1 MVGKLIGI
9 DLGGTSVKFAILTF
23 DGDILHKWSIET
35 NTMNDGESIVPN
47 IIESINDNLTVHN
60 LAISDILG
68 IGMGSPGAVNFENGT
83 VIGAYNLGWKT
94 LIRVKDQIEAAMGIP
109 FFLDNDANVAALGEL
124 WKGAGEGDDN
134 VVFMTLGTGIGGGV
148 IVEGNLVHG
157 AAAAGEL
164 GHIIVDPDGCECTCG
179 NRGCLETVASATGIV
194 RLSMDIAK
202 QFNGESSLK
211 KVIDE
216 GQKVTA
222 KLVFD
227 LANEQD
233 ALALLI
239 IDKFSHYLGL
249 ACANITNILNTNSI
263 VIGGGVSAAGEVL
276 LKDVEKYFLKFT
288 FPPLRQTT
296 KLKLA
301 QLGNDAGVIGA
312 AWLVREKASV
322 ISRL

>member
-1 MVGKLIGI
+1 MVRKFIGI
-9 DLGGTSVKFAILTF
+9 DLGGTSVKFAILTL

-35 NTMNDGESIVPN
+35 NTMNNGESIVPN
-47 IIESINDNLTVHN
+47 IIDSINDNLHN
-60 LAISDILG
+60 MAINDVLG
-68 IGMGSPGAVNFENGT
+68 IGMGSPGAVNFEEGT

-94 LIRVKDQIEAAMGIP
+94 VIHVKDQIEAVMGIP
-109 FFLDNDANVAALGEL
+109 FFIDNDANVAALGEL

-134 VVFMTLGTGIGGGV
+134 VVFVTLGTGIGGGV

-164 GHIIVDPDGCECTCG
+164 GHIIVDPDGYECTCG
-179 NRGCLETVASATGIV
+179 NIGCLETVASATGIV
-194 RLSMDIAK
+194 RLAMDIAK
-202 QFNGESSLK
+202 QFIGESPLK
-211 KVIDE
+211 NAIAE

-227 LANEQD
+227 LAHEQD

-239 IDKFSHYLGL
+239 IDKFSYYLGF
-249 ACANITNILNTNSI
+249 ACANITNILNPNSI
-263 VIGGGVSAAGEVL
+263 VIGGGVSAAGKVL
-276 LKDVEKYFLKFT
+276 LEGVEKYFLKFT

-296 KLKLA
+296 KIKLA

-312 AWLVREKASV
+312 AWLVREKQRKKLAK
-322 ISRL
+322 

>member
-9 DLGGTSVKFAILTF
+9 DLGGTSVKFAVLTF

-35 NTMNDGESIVPN
+35 NTTNDGESIVPN
-47 IIESINDNLTVHN
+47 IIESINENLTVHN

-68 IGMGSPGAVNFENGT
+68 IGMGSPGAVNFEEGT

-94 LIRVKDQIEAAMGIP
+94 LIRVKDQIEATMGMP
-109 FFLDNDANVAALGEL
+109 FFIDNDANVAALGEL

-134 VVFMTLGTGIGGGV
+134 VVFVTLGTGIGGGV
-148 IVEGNLVHG
+148 IVKGNLVHG

-164 GHIIVDPDGCECTCG
+164 GHIIVDPDGYECTCG

-194 RLSMDIAK
+194 RLTMDIAK
-202 QFNGESSLK
+202 QFNDESSLK
-211 KVIDE
+211 NVIDE

-233 ALALLI
+233 ALALLV
-239 IDKFSHYLGL
+239 IDKFSYYLGL
-249 ACANITNILNTNSI
+249 ACANITNILNSNSI
-263 VIGGGVSAAGEVL
+263 VIGGGVSAAGEFL
-276 LKDVEKYFLKFT
+276 LKGVEKYFLKFT
-288 FPPLRQTT
+288 FPPLRHTT

-312 AWLVREKASV
+312 AWLVREKHQQ
-322 ISRL
+322 

>member
-1 MVGKLIGI
+1 MVRKFIGI
-9 DLGGTSVKFAILTF
+9 DLGGTSVKFAILTL

-35 NTMNDGESIVPN
+35 NTMNNGESIVPN
-47 IIESINDNLTVHN
+47 IIDSINDNLHN
-60 LAISDILG
+60 MAINDVLG
-68 IGMGSPGAVNFENGT
+68 IGMGSPGAVNFEEGT

-94 LIRVKDQIEAAMGIP
+94 VIHVKDQIEAVMGIP
-109 FFLDNDANVAALGEL
+109 FFIDNDANVAALGEL

-134 VVFMTLGTGIGGGV
+134 VVFVTLGTGIGGGV

-164 GHIIVDPDGCECTCG
+164 GHIIVDPDGYECTCG
-179 NRGCLETVASATGIV
+179 NIGCLETVASATGIV
-194 RLSMDIAK
+194 RLAMDIAK
-202 QFNGESSLK
+202 QFIGESPLK
-211 KVIDE
+211 NAIAE

-227 LANEQD
+227 LAHEQD

-239 IDKFSHYLGL
+239 IDKFSYYLGF
-249 ACANITNILNTNSI
+249 ACANITNILNPNSI
-263 VIGGGVSAAGEVL
+263 VIGGGVSAAGKVL
-276 LKDVEKYFLKFT
+276 LEGVEKYFLKFT

-296 KLKLA
+296 KIKLA

-312 AWLVREKASV
+312 AWLVREKQREKLAK
-322 ISRL
+322 

>member
-1 MVGKLIGI
+1 MVRRFIGI

-148 IVEGNLVHG
+148 IVEARCRLHGGLSGNEPEARGICEEEGNSRG
-157 AAAAGEL
+157 A
-164 GHIIVDPDGCECTCG
+164 
-179 NRGCLETVASATGIV
+179 R
-194 RLSMDIAK
+194 RLSP
-202 QFNGESSLK
+202 GLGVE
-211 KVIDE
+211 E
-216 GQKVTA
+216 GTHSE
-222 KLVFD
+222 D
-227 LANEQD
+227 
-233 ALALLI
+233 
-239 IDKFSHYLGL
+239 
-249 ACANITNILNTNSI
+249 
-263 VIGGGVSAAGEVL
+263 
-276 LKDVEKYFLKFT
+276 
-288 FPPLRQTT
+288 
-296 KLKLA
+296 
-301 QLGNDAGVIGA
+301 
-312 AWLVREKASV
+312 
-322 ISRL
+322 

>member
-23 DGDILHKWSIET
+23 DGEILHKWSIET
-35 NTMNDGESIVPN
+35 NTLHDGKSIVPD
-47 IIESINDNLTVHN
+47 IIDSINNKLSVHN
-60 LAISDILG
+60 LANSDILG
-68 IGMGSPGAVNFENGT
+68 IGMGSPGAVNFKEGT

-94 LIRVKDQIEAAMGIP
+94 LIRVKDQIEEAMGIP

-124 WKGAGEGDDN
+124 WKGAGEGEDN
-134 VVFMTLGTGIGGGV
+134 VVFVTLGTGIGGGV

-157 AAAAGEL
+157 ASAAGEL
-164 GHIIVDPDGCECTCG
+164 GHIIVDPDGYECTCG
-179 NRGCLETVASATGIV
+179 NRGCLETLASATGIV
-194 RLSMDIAK
+194 RLAMDIAK
-202 QFNGESSLK
+202 EFNGESSLK
-211 KVIDE
+211 HVIDE
-216 GQKVTA
+216 GQHVTA

-233 ALALLI
+233 ALALVI
-239 IDKFSHYLGL
+239 IDKFSYYLGL
-249 ACANITNILNTNSI
+249 ACANITNILNPNSI

-276 LKDVEKYFLKFT
+276 LKGVEKYFLKFT

-312 AWLVREKASV
+312 AWLVREKH
-322 ISRL
+322 

>member
-1 MVGKLIGI
+1 MVGKFIGI
-9 DLGGTSVKFAILTF
+9 DLGGTSIKFAILTF

-35 NTMNDGESIVPN
+35 NTMNDGENIVPN
-47 IIESINDNLTVHN
+47 IIESITENLTVHN

-68 IGMGSPGAVNFENGT
+68 IGMGSPGAVNFKEGT

-94 LIRVKDQIEAAMGIP
+94 LIRVKDQIEAALGIP

-124 WKGAGEGDDN
+124 WKGAGEGEDN
-134 VVFMTLGTGIGGGV
+134 VVFVTLGTGIGGGV
-148 IVEGNLVHG
+148 IVDGKLVHG

-164 GHIIVDPDGCECTCG
+164 GHIIVDPDGYTCTCG

-194 RLSMDIAK
+194 RLAMDIAK
-202 QFNGESSLK
+202 QYNGESSLK
-211 KVIDE
+211 NVIVQ

-227 LANEQD
+227 FANEED

-239 IDKFSHYLGL
+239 IDKFSYYLGL
-249 ACANITNILNTNSI
+249 AFGNITNILHPNSI

-276 LKDVEKYFLKFT
+276 LKSVEEYFLKFA

-312 AWLVREKASV
+312 AWLVREKY
-322 ISRL
+322 

>member
-47 IIESINDNLTVHN
+47 IIESINENLTVHN

-68 IGMGSPGAVNFENGT
+68 IGMGSPGAVNFEEGT

-94 LIRVKDQIEAAMGIP
+94 LIRVRDQIEAAMGIP

-124 WKGAGEGDDN
+124 WKGAGEGEDN
-134 VVFMTLGTGIGGGV
+134 VVFVTLGTGIGGGV
-148 IVEGNLVHG
+148 IVIGKLVHG

-164 GHIIVDPDGCECTCG
+164 GHIIVDPDGYECTCG

-194 RLSMDIAK
+194 RLAMDIAK

-211 KVIDE
+211 NVIDE

-239 IDKFSHYLGL
+239 IDKFSYYLGL
-249 ACANITNILNTNSI
+249 ACGNITNILNPNSI

-276 LKDVEKYFLKFT
+276 LKSVEKYFLKFT
-288 FPPLRQTT
+288 FPPLVQTT

-312 AWLVREKASV
+312 AWLVREKYQQ
-322 ISRL
+322 

>member
-1 MVGKLIGI
+1 MVRKFIGI
-9 DLGGTSVKFAILTF
+9 DLGGTSVKFAILTL

-35 NTMNDGESIVPN
+35 NTMNNGESIVPN
-47 IIESINDNLTVHN
+47 IIDSINENLHN
-60 LAISDILG
+60 MEINDVLG
-68 IGMGSPGAVNFENGT
+68 IGMGSPGAVNFEEGT

-94 LIRVKDQIEAAMGIP
+94 VIHVKDQIEAVMGIP
-109 FFLDNDANVAALGEL
+109 FFIDNDANVAALGEL

-134 VVFMTLGTGIGGGV
+134 VVFVTLGTGIGGGV

-164 GHIIVDPDGCECTCG
+164 GHIIVDPDGYECTCG
-179 NRGCLETVASATGIV
+179 NIGCLETVASATGIV
-194 RLSMDIAK
+194 RLAMDIAK
-202 QFNGESSLK
+202 QFIGESPLK
-211 KVIDE
+211 NAIAE

-227 LANEQD
+227 LAHEQD

-239 IDKFSHYLGL
+239 IDKFSYYLGF
-249 ACANITNILNTNSI
+249 ACANITNILNPNSI
-263 VIGGGVSAAGEVL
+263 VIGGGVSAAGKVL
-276 LKDVEKYFLKFT
+276 LEGVEKYFLKFT

-296 KLKLA
+296 KIKLA

-312 AWLVREKASV
+312 AWLVREKQREKLAK
-322 ISRL
+322 